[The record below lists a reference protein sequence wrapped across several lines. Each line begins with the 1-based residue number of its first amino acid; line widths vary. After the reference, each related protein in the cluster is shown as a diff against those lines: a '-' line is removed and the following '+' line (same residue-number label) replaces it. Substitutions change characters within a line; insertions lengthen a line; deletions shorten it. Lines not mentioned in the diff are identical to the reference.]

1 LGVKT
6 KTQLMAEKSV
16 FKTLL
21 AAAIAAPA
29 DPMLLDPTD
38 EFTSDV
44 CRHFAML
51 FHSDS
56 SSTPS
61 SSSPITGQQLVPHSR
76 HRGSTVTNL
85 KELDPT
91 IFLDAIVEVLCSEN
105 RAHAKAALNALNTF
119 AETLLFLARVK
130 HSGLVRGGAGP
141 STPML
146 VSSPS
151 INPVYSP
158 PPSVRVPVFEQ
169 LLPRLLHCCYGATW
183 QAQIGGVMGLGALV
197 GKVSVEI
204 LCAFQVR
211 MPTCLIHFYVKWI

>member
-1 LGVKT
+1 
-6 KTQLMAEKSV
+6 MAEKSV

-29 DPMLLDPTD
+29 DPMLLDPSD

-51 FHSDS
+51 FHSNS

-61 SSSPITGQQLVPHSR
+61 SSIIGPQVVPHSR
-76 HRGSTVTNL
+76 HRGRTVTNL

-141 STPML
+141 GTPML
-146 VSSPS
+146 VSSSS

-158 PPSVRVPVFEQ
+158 PPSVWVPVFEQ

-183 QAQIGGVMGLGALV
+183 KTQIGGVIGLGALV
-197 GKVSVEI
+197 GKVSVET
-204 LCAFQVR
+204 LCAFQAR
-211 MPTCLIHFYVKWI
+211 TLTCSIHIC

>member
-1 LGVKT
+1 MGVKT

-21 AAAIAAPA
+21 SAAVAANA
-29 DPMLLDPTD
+29 DPTLYDPTD

-56 SSTPS
+56 SSNPS
-61 SSSPITGQQLVPHSR
+61 SSSSSSIIGQQLVPHSR
-76 HRGSTVTNL
+76 QRSSTVTNL
-85 KELDPT
+85 KELDAT
-91 IFLDAIVEVLCSEN
+91 IFLDAIVEVLSSEN

-197 GKVSVEI
+197 GKVSVET

-211 MPTCLIHFYVKWI
+211 H